1 MVSAR
6 SSFFLLM
13 RSLRVSASRRAC
25 WIRDCIASGD
35 TSLAPCE
42 FIVIGRCDDEGGGW
56 EGEDQRATSDDERY
70 SGRAQSEQM
79 SSGVRRRTMKPMA
92 MAGWKIGRRR
102 SSNGTGWAGLDWDG

>member
-13 RSLRVSASRRAC
+13 RSFKVSASRRAC

-42 FIVIGRCDDEGGGW
+42 FIVIGRCDEGGGW
-56 EGEDQRATSDDERY
+56 EGEYQRATSDDERY
-70 SGRAQSEQM
+70 SGRAQWEQM
-79 SSGVRRRTMKPMA
+79 SSGVQRRTMKPMA
-92 MAGWKIGRRR
+92 MAG
-102 SSNGTGWAGLDWDG
+102 